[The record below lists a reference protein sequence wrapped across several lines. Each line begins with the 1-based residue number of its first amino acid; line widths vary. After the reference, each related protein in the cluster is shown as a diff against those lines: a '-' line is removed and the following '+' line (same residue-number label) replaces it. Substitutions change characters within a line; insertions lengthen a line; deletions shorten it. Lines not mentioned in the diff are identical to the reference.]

1 MARETRTVHVK
12 VTSNVSSI
20 GKETSKATAQ
30 AGGLKGALKGVGA
43 AAVVATGGIRAMV
56 AALMSS
62 GIGAIVV
69 ALGSLTA
76 ILGSTLRESMNFSK
90 ELSGLQAILDADK
103 DAMGDFSKEAK
114 RLGATTAFTAS
125 QVVELQTEFAKLGF
139 TKDEIINVTEA
150 TLSLAAASGTDLANA
165 AMVAGATLRGLGLDS
180 SQTARVADVMA
191 DSFTKSG
198 LNITFFQESMK
209 LVAPTAANLKV
220 SLERS
225 TAALSILADAGIKG
239 SMAGTNLRKV
249 MSELSLKTGKGFRE
263 SLTLTKEKMD
273 ALTSDTEKMALAKE
287 LVGQRS
293 KDTLSILIKNIDQLD
308 RLEESYN
315 GATGAAE
322 RMAKVQLDNL
332 SGDVTILKSAWSGLL
347 LSFEDG
353 EGGLNKLARVGVQS
367 LTNSLNAASEAANF
381 LGYTMDY
388 YFGKDKTDFESN
400 MTSKTATIGLVYSKF
415 NQFAARVKL
424 LFAKVPFFGRMFDE
438 EKIKEDLKKAN
449 AMIAFASMKIKQ
461 NQEETAKKGG
471 FWAEWEEKK
480 KRMEF
485 KKTQSLKSAGDG
497 EFVEGE
503 SSGSEDGVSQ
513 EKAKREKF
521 LNALNKAEED
531 LQDTNDNEK
540 IERRKQ
546 RHLAELEEIKATEEE
561 KIELRNRIE
570 EHYENVKEQKQ
581 KEKDDKEKER
591 KEKDAEKIQ
600 ERLENEAMSKLEKID
615 AEEQERLA
623 AIEGLENFEDLKTK
637 IVDNAEEKRKKIIK
651 ETAEAKRS
659 IELNAAQSLM
669 GALSSVMGKQTKA
682 AKIFGAAQATVSTY
696 SGITKALNDETIP
709 STFARIAM
717 AASVAVKGFAA
728 VRGIMSTNE
737 NGVQGSTPS
746 SGSVTTQ
753 APSFNVVGQ
762 QSAGEQAIGS
772 RLDALAGGALKAY
785 VVESEVTNAQ
795 QLNNQVENTA
805 SLG

>member
-287 LVGQRS
+287 LVGQKS

-308 RLEESYN
+308 SLEKSYN
-315 GATGAAE
+315 KAEGSAE
-322 RMAKVQLDNL
+322 RMAAVQLDNL
-332 SGDVTILKSAWSGLL
+332 TGDVTILKSAWSGLL

-353 EGGLNKLARVGVQS
+353 NGLLTKIARGSVKALTGALAGLTKASQFLGFTFGYVFDGMGDSIKSSFFVAIAQFKLMQRRISEFALQAKLSMSDVPILGKLIDKDEVQKNLEDVQS
-367 LTNSLNAASEAANF
+367 
-381 LGYTMDY
+381 
-388 YFGKDKTDFESN
+388 
-400 MTSKTATIGLVYSKF
+400 
-415 NQFAARVKL
+415 
-424 LFAKVPFFGRMFDE
+424 
-438 EKIKEDLKKAN
+438 KIKAAADFITKTQA
-449 AMIAFASMKIKQ
+449 KQ
-461 NQEETAKKGG
+461 DEKRAKKGA
-471 FWAEWEEKK
+471 FWDGWRQEQARLELVKTEAKSEQVSD
-480 KRMEF
+480 EF
-485 KKTQSLKSAGDG
+485 IEGKG
-497 EFVEGE
+497 EQVDKEL
-503 SSGSEDGVSQ
+503 DQ

-521 LNALNKAEED
+521 RNTLKKAEED
-531 LQDTNDNEK
+531 FEDQTEAEK
-540 IERRKQ
+540 IERKMN
-546 RHLAELEEIKATEEE
+546 RHIAEMETLGFTETEMRELEQQI
-561 KIELRNRIE
+561 RD
-570 EHYENVKEQKQ
+570 HYAGLQ
-581 KEKDDKEKER
+581 KEKADEKEIR
-591 KEKDAEKIQ
+591 DN
-600 ERLENEAMSKLEKID
+600 ERLDREKQ
-615 AEEQERLA
+615 ARTQMLMTN
-623 AIEGLENFEDLKTK
+623 L
-637 IVDNAEEKRKKIIK
+637 DNA
-651 ETAEAKRS
+651 
-659 IELNAAQSLM
+659 
-669 GALSSVMGKQTKA
+669 
-682 AKIFGAAQATVSTY
+682 
-696 SGITKALNDETIP
+696 
-709 STFARIAM
+709 ARIAGEETKLGKALLIAKQLLM
-717 AASVAVKGFAA
+717 AKELFNEAKNAIMKAKIRAAESV
-728 VRGIMSTNE
+728 
-737 NGVQGSTPS
+737 
-746 SGSVTTQ
+746 GSVTAGTAKAAATLNPVVIAGYAITAAGIISSIASAFKSSKEAASAAGVSGGGAAPTVAAQ

-785 VVESEVTNAQ
+785 VVEGEVTSAQ
-795 QLNNQVENTA
+795 QLSNQVEETA